1 MLITEET
8 EVRMVSMKTA
18 RSGRTAAGAW
28 LAVAALVLAAFG
40 AIAGAQTGRIK
51 GKVVDAA
58 NKPVEGATVTIE
70 SQEMNRKLT
79 TKTDRRGE
87 YTHFLP
93 PGPYKVTVT
102 KDNLS
107 QTQETR
113 VSLDERELDFTLTPG
128 GGGGGGMSAADAKK
142 VAAENAAIKSA
153 FEAGATLAN
162 EGKFDEAVAKFNEVL
177 AKLPNCTECYNNIGA
192 IHLKKKEYDQAEAAY
207 KKAIGANAN
216 SAEAYMGLANVY
228 NAQRK
233 SDLAMEASAQA
244 QKLLG
249 TAGPGGAA
257 GGGASAGAIF
267 NQGVIAW
274 NAGKI
279 PEAQKLFEQA
289 VGIDPKLAEAHYWLG
304 MANVNQGKLPEAVK
318 SFEEYLKLDA
328 NGQYAEQ
335 AKGMLAAIKK

>member
-1 MLITEET
+1 
-8 EVRMVSMKTA
+8 MVSMKTA
-18 RSGRTAAGAW
+18 RGMRTGVG
-28 LAVAALVLAAFG
+28 LAVAAFVLAAFG
-40 AIAGAQTGRIK
+40 AIGSAQTGRLK
-51 GKVVDAA
+51 GKVVDAS

-107 QTQETR
+107 STQETR
-113 VSLDERELDFTLTPG
+113 VSLDERELNFTLTAGAG
-128 GGGGGGMSAADAKK
+128 GGGSPADAKK
-142 VAAENAAIKSA
+142 AAAENAALKSA
-153 FEAGATLAN
+153 FESGATLAN
-162 EGKFDEAVAKFNEVL
+162 EGKFDEAIAKFNEVL
-177 AKLPNCTECYNNIGA
+177 AKIPTCAECYNNIGA

-249 TAGPGGAA
+249 ASGAA
-257 GGGASAGAIF
+257 GAPGGGASAGAVF

-289 VGIDPKLAEAHYWLG
+289 VSLDPKLADAHYWLG

-318 SFEEYLKLDA
+318 SFEEYLKLDGS
-328 NGQYAEQ
+328 GQYAEQ
-335 AKGMLAAIKK
+335 AKGMLGAIKK

>member
-1 MLITEET
+1 
-8 EVRMVSMKTA
+8 MVSMKTA
-18 RSGRTAAGAW
+18 HGIGVR

-40 AIAGAQTGRIK
+40 AIGSAQTGRLK
-51 GKVVDAA
+51 GKVVDAS

-93 PGPYKVTVT
+93 PGPYKITVT
-102 KDNLS
+102 KDSLS

-113 VSLDERELDFTLTPG
+113 VSIDEKELNFTLTPG
-128 GGGGGGMSAADAKK
+128 GGGGGGGGAASAAEAKK

-153 FEAGATLAN
+153 FEAGATFAN
-162 EGKFDEAVAKFNEVL
+162 EGKLDEAIVKFNEVL
-177 AKLPNCTECYNNIGA
+177 AKLPTCAECYNNIGA
-192 IHLKKKEYDQAEAAY
+192 IHMKKKEYDQSEAAY
-207 KKAIGANAN
+207 KKAIGVNAN

-228 NAQRK
+228 TAQK
-233 SDLAMEASAQA
+233 KTDLALEASDQA
-244 QKLLG
+244 QKLIG
-249 TAGPGGAA
+249 TGGAGGA
-257 GGGASAGAIF
+257 VGGGASAGAIF

-289 VGIDPKLAEAHYWLG
+289 VSIDPKLGDAHYWLG

-328 NGQYAEQ
+328 KGQYAEQ
-335 AKGMLAAIKK
+335 AKSMLAAIKK

>member
-1 MLITEET
+1 
-8 EVRMVSMKTA
+8 MVSMKTA
-18 RSGRTAAGAW
+18 RGIRIGVQ
-28 LAVAALVLAAFG
+28 LAVAAFVLAAVG
-40 AIAGAQTGRIK
+40 AIGSAQTGRLK
-51 GKVVDAA
+51 GKVVDAG

-102 KDNLS
+102 KDSLS

-113 VSLDERELDFTLTPG
+113 VSLDEKELNFTLTAG
-128 GGGGGGMSAADAKK
+128 GGGGGGNMSAADAKK

-162 EGKFDEAVAKFNEVL
+162 EGKFDEAIVKFNEVI
-177 AKLPNCTECYNNIGA
+177 AKLPNCGECYNNIGA

-207 KKAIGANAN
+207 KKALGANAN

-228 NAQRK
+228 TAQK
-233 SDLAMEASAQA
+233 KTDLALEASTQA
-244 QKLLG
+244 QKLIGAGG
-249 TAGPGGAA
+249 TGGASA
-257 GGGASAGAIF
+257 GGASAGAIF

-279 PEAQKLFEQA
+279 PDAQKLFEQA
-289 VGIDPKLAEAHYWLG
+289 VSIDPKLADAHYWLG

-335 AKGMLAAIKK
+335 AKSMLSAIKK

>member
-1 MLITEET
+1 
-8 EVRMVSMKTA
+8 MVSMMTA
-18 RSGRTAAGAW
+18 RGSRIGIR
-28 LAVAALVLAAFG
+28 LAVVAFVLAVFG
-40 AIAGAQTGRIK
+40 AIGAAQTGRLK
-51 GKVVDAA
+51 GKVVDAS

-79 TKTDRRGE
+79 TKTDRRGD

-113 VSLDERELDFTLTPG
+113 VSIDEKELNFTLAPG
-128 GGGGGGMSAADAKK
+128 GGGGAGGGGAASAADAKK
-142 VAAENAAIKSA
+142 AAAESAAIRSA
-153 FEAGATLAN
+153 FEAGVTLIR
-162 EGKFDEAVAKFNEVL
+162 EGKFDDAIAKFNEVI
-177 AKLPNCTECYNNIGA
+177 AKIPNCAECYNNIGEA
-192 IHLKKKEYDQAEAAY
+192 HLRKKEYDQAEAAY

-216 SAEAYMGLANVY
+216 SPEAYMGLANLY
-228 NAQRK
+228 TAQGK
-233 SDLAMEASAQA
+233 TDLALEASSQA
-244 QKLLG
+244 QKLG
-249 TAGPGGAA
+249 GAAGAAGAA
-257 GGGASAGAIF
+257 GGGNAGTIF

-279 PEAQKLFEQA
+279 PDAQKLFEQA
-289 VGIDPKLAEAHYWLG
+289 VTIDPKLADAHYWLG

-328 NGQYAEQ
+328 KGQYAEN

>member
-1 MLITEET
+1 
-8 EVRMVSMKTA
+8 MVSMKSA
-18 RSGRTAAGAW
+18 RTRRLMAGAS

-40 AIAGAQTGRIK
+40 AVAGAQTGRIK
-51 GKVVDAA
+51 GKVVDAG

-79 TKTDRRGE
+79 TKTDKRGE

-93 PGPYKVTVT
+93 PGPYKITVT
-102 KDNLS
+102 KDTLS
-107 QTQETR
+107 QTQEAR
-113 VSLDERELDFTLTPG
+113 VSLDEKELNFTLTAG
-128 GGGGGGMSAADAKK
+128 GGGGGGGAASAADAKK

-153 FEAGATLAN
+153 FEAGANLAN
-162 EGKFDEAVAKFNEVL
+162 DGKYDEAIAKFNEVI
-177 AKLPNCTECYNNIGA
+177 AKIPNCAECFNNIGA
-192 IHLKKKEYDQAEAAY
+192 IHLKKKEYDQAEEAY

-216 SAEAYMGLANVY
+216 SSEAYMGLANVY

-249 TAGPGGAA
+249 AAGTAGAP

-289 VGIDPKLAEAHYWLG
+289 VGLDPKLADAHYWLG

-328 NGQYAEQ
+328 SGQYAEQ
-335 AKGMLAAIKK
+335 AKGMLSAIKK

>member
-1 MLITEET
+1 
-8 EVRMVSMKTA
+8 MVSMKTA
-18 RSGRTAAGAW
+18 RTRRAVKGFRF
-28 LAVAALVLAAFG
+28 AVAAFVLAAFS
-40 AIAGAQTGRIK
+40 AIGSAQTGRLK
-51 GKVVDAA
+51 GKVVDAG

-102 KDNLS
+102 KDSLS

-113 VSLDERELDFTLTPG
+113 VSLDERELNFTLTAG
-128 GGGGGGMSAADAKK
+128 GGGGGGAADAKK
-142 VAAENAAIKSA
+142 VAAENAAIKAA

-162 EGKFDEAVAKFNEVL
+162 EGKNDEAIAKFNEVI
-177 AKLPNCTECYNNIGA
+177 AKIPNCHECFNNIGA
-192 IHLKKKEYDQAEAAY
+192 IHFKKKEYDQAEAAY
-207 KKAIGANAN
+207 KKSIGANAN

-249 TAGPGGAA
+249 TSGGTGAA
-257 GGGASAGAIF
+257 GAGASAGAVF

-274 NAGKI
+274 NASKI

-289 VGIDPKLAEAHYWLG
+289 VSLDPKLADAHYWLG
-304 MANVNQGKLPEAVK
+304 MANVNQGKLPEAAK
-318 SFEEYLKLDA
+318 SFEEYLKLDPK
-328 NGQYAEQ
+328 GQYAEQ
-335 AKGMLAAIKK
+335 AKGILSQIKK

>member
-1 MLITEET
+1 
-8 EVRMVSMKTA
+8 MVSMKTA
-18 RSGRTAAGAW
+18 RGMRIGVG
-28 LAVAALVLAAFG
+28 LAVAAFVLAAFG
-40 AIAGAQTGRIK
+40 AIGSAQTGRLK
-51 GKVVDAA
+51 GKVVDAS

-107 QTQETR
+107 STQETR
-113 VSLDERELDFTLTPG
+113 VSLDERELNFTLTAGAG
-128 GGGGGGMSAADAKK
+128 GGGSPADAKK
-142 VAAENAAIKSA
+142 AAAENAALKSA
-153 FEAGATLAN
+153 FESGATLAN
-162 EGKFDEAVAKFNEVL
+162 EGKFDEAIAKFNEVL
-177 AKLPNCTECYNNIGA
+177 AKIPTCAECYNNIGA

-249 TAGPGGAA
+249 ASGAA
-257 GGGASAGAIF
+257 GAPGGGASAGAVF

-289 VGIDPKLAEAHYWLG
+289 VSLDPKLADAHYWLG

-318 SFEEYLKLDA
+318 SFEEYLKLDGS
-328 NGQYAEQ
+328 GQYAEQ
-335 AKGMLAAIKK
+335 AKGMLGAIKK